1 MPRKMPFRSG
11 NEISQTYNDG
21 IVKIYSTSDKAAPGY
36 QPVIQATEKYTVH
49 FEERVLGINR
59 LFQGRQDNVE
69 IKYLLRIPRVNVS
82 TQDLAK
88 THDGKW
94 YRIYSV
100 QSVEYVK
107 PDSLDISLVAVE
119 QKVEVIP

>member
-1 MPRKMPFRSG
+1 MPRKMPFRPG

-21 IVKIYSTSDKAAPGY
+21 VVKLCTAADNATPGY
-36 QPVIQATEKYTVH
+36 QPVIQATCKFVVP
-49 FEERVLGINR
+49 FEERVLGITR
-59 LFQGRQDNVE
+59 LFQGRQDHVE

-82 TQDLAK
+82 TQDLAQ

-94 YRIYSV
+94 YKVYSV
-100 QSVEYVK
+100 QNAEGVK

-119 QKVEVIP
+119 QRVEVIP